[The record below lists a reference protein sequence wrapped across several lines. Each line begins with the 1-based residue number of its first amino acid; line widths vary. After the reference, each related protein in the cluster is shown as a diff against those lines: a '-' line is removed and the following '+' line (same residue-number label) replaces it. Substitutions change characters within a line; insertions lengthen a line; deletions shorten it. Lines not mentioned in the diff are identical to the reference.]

1 MSAPHN
7 EPGVEPVPGVGRS
20 VNSGIDISLFP
31 SKMSSIE
38 EIARILEH
46 VGCPAIMT
54 KIDWSGRV
62 IHDNL
67 FLSFGA
73 DAYKHCV
80 IRATDRCLQV
90 LKFGDRYI
98 IEVNQLF
105 VN

>member
-38 EIARILEH
+38 EIVRILEH

-67 FLSFGA
+67 FLRFLCR
-73 DAYKHCV
+73 CV
-80 IRATDRCLQV
+80 
-90 LKFGDRYI
+90 
-98 IEVNQLF
+98 
-105 VN
+105 